1 MKKLVIVGLGPGAF
15 DLLSLKALH
24 WLKNGAKIFLR
35 TERHPLV
42 SELRHQGI
50 AFESFDFLYEEAGCF
65 EEVYQRMADALLG
78 EITSREKAEEE
89 GKGEERRWPVV
100 FAVPGHPLVAERT
113 VQILLSRLKRE
124 EVEIVPGMSAV
135 EAVCALLGV
144 DPSAGLVI
152 RDALALKE
160 EDLDPRLPMLILQ
173 VYSQMTA
180 SEVKLTLMEKY
191 PDDWEVDV
199 VKAAG
204 VPGEERRERVPLYE
218 LDRLPW
224 IDHLTSVYVPAFSF
238 LSSSPA
244 SRYPLD
250 PLVEAMERLL
260 APDGCPWDR
269 EQTHE
274 SLRPYLIE
282 EAYEVVEAI
291 DEKDMDK
298 LEEELGDLLLQVVFH
313 AALARKNAYFDIND
327 VILKVTQK
335 MVHRHPHVFGEARL
349 RSSQEV
355 LASWE
360 RIKRR
365 EGEEKKKRRF
375 YMEGIPRSLPALL
388 RAAKVQAKASRLGF
402 DWPDVEGAWE
412 KIGEE
417 MEELRQAR
425 LQGDGKA
432 IAEEI
437 GDLLFAVVNVAR
449 FLKVDAEVALT
460 GTVDKFVERFRYME
474 KKGAEAGKDLG
485 DMSLEEMDMLWDE
498 AKNFERRDC
507 SE

>member
-1 MKKLVIVGLGPGAF
+1 MKKLVIVGLGPGAWES
-15 DLLSLKALH
+15 LSLQALR
-24 WLKNGAKIFLR
+24 WLKSGARVFLR

-42 SELRHQGI
+42 SELQRQGI
-50 AFESFDFLYEEAGCF
+50 SFQAFDYLYEEASSF
-65 EEVYQRMADALLG
+65 EEVYQRMAAALL
-78 EITSREKAEEE
+78 EEAAKQKE
-89 GKGEERRWPVV
+89 GMLPVV
-100 FAVPGHPLVAERT
+100 FAVPGHPLVAERV
-113 VQILLSRLKRE
+113 VQILLSRLRRE

-135 EAVCALLGV
+135 EAVCALLGI
-144 DPSAGLVI
+144 DPSSGLVI
-152 RDALALKE
+152 RDALTLE
-160 EDLDPRLPMLILQ
+160 GSSIDPRLPMLILQ
-173 VYSQMTA
+173 VYNQRIA

-191 PDDWEVDV
+191 PDEWEIEV

-204 VPGEERRERVPLYE
+204 VPGEERRERVLLYE

-224 IDHLTSVYVPAFSF
+224 IDHLTSVYVPSFSSPRSEEAAF
-238 LSSSPA
+238 LSAASLPT

-250 PLVEAMERLL
+250 PLVDAMERLL

-269 EQTHE
+269 EQTHV

-313 AALARKNAYFDIND
+313 AALARKHAYFDIND

-335 MVHRHPHVFGEARL
+335 MIHRHPHVFGEEKV

-355 LASWE
+355 LANWE

-365 EGEEKKKRRF
+365 EGEARKKRNS

-412 KIGEE
+412 KIAEE
-417 MEELRQAR
+417 VEELRQAR
-425 LQGDGKA
+425 LRGDREA
-432 IAEEI
+432 MAEEI

-449 FLKVDAEVALT
+449 FLKIDAEAALT
-460 GTVDKFVERFRYME
+460 NTVDKFVERFRYME
-474 KKGAEAGKDLG
+474 KRGAEVGKDLG
-485 DMSLEEMDMLWDE
+485 DMSLEEMDALWDE
-498 AKNFERRDC
+498 AKNFQRKNL
-507 SE
+507 